1 MRRARGTR
9 IAALLGLA
17 AGLAAANA
25 SAEPP
30 AVEHQPVPCT
40 VPDKALSLCANVT
53 SDRQVGKVRVYF
65 RSAGDKFYSFVDMVF
80 GGLNF
85 CGTLPGPREGRV
97 KTVEYYVQAVD
108 DQYESTRTS
117 TFQMSVQPT
126 CEFPPVEKDAAK
138 TAAITVYAT
147 HKDQGKKLSEGF
159 QGAGVSF
166 VPVVRK

>member
-1 MRRARGTR
+1 MRRVRGTR
-9 IAALLGLA
+9 TALLAVA
-17 AGLAAANA
+17 ASLAAAA
-25 SAEPP
+25 VSAEPP

-40 VPDKALSLCANVT
+40 VPDKALTLCANVT
-53 SDRQVGKVRVYF
+53 SDRQVAKVRVYF
-65 RSAGDKFYSFVDMVF
+65 RSAGEKFYSYVDTVF

-85 CGTLPGPREGRV
+85 CGTLPGPREGKA
-97 KTVEYYVQAVD
+97 KTIEYYVQAVD

-117 TFQMSVQPT
+117 TFQMTVQPT

-147 HKDQGKKLSEGF
+147 HKDQGKKLPEGF

-166 VPVVRK
+166 VPLVRK